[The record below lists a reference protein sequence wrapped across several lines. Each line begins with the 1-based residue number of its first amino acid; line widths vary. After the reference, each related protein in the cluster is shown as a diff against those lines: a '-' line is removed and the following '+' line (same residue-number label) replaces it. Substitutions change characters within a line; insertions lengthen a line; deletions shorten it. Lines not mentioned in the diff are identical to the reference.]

1 MQAAGKNIRSFDMRK
16 ILCFAIPVILLVAC
30 SVAFAADFWENKEFK
45 KWSLKE
51 CQKMLTDSPWAKDLT
66 LQQLRF
72 SSDKASD
79 DGRQFYIKYQVQ
91 FATALPIRQAQVRQ
105 SMIAQNYDD
114 FDNEMK
120 KQADQNAEAFLAKQ
134 FPDAIVVFVTYETNS
149 QNQSRDLD
157 RHWQSQTAELLKNDV
172 FLRNSRGGRVDIAG
186 YQAFQGEPAFQFI
199 FPRQTEDGEELVKPD
214 DKNLMLEFTP
224 PSVGGLGGG
233 RGFLEFKPEKMVL
246 NGELTY

>member
-1 MQAAGKNIRSFDMRK
+1 MKKF
-16 ILCFAIPVILLVAC
+16 LCFAIPVILLTV
-30 SVAFAADFWENKEFK
+30 SLTAFGADFWEKKEYK

-114 FDNEMK
+114 FDDELK

-134 FPDAIVVFVTYETNS
+134 FPDAIVVFVMYETNS
-149 QNQSRDLD
+149 QNRSRDLD
-157 RHWQSQTAELLKNDV
+157 RHWEAQTAELLKNDV
-172 FLRNSRGGRVDIAG
+172 FLRNSRGDRVDIAG
-186 YQAFQGEPAFQFI
+186 FQALQGESAFQFI
-199 FPRQTEDGEELVKPD
+199 FPRQTADGEDLVKPD

-224 PSVGGLGGG
+224 PSIGGLGGG
-233 RGFLEFKPEKMVL
+233 RGYLEFKPEKMVL
-246 NGELTY
+246 DGNLTY